1 MKRVILLRFGEL
13 YLKGKNR
20 GFFEKVLISNIKQ
33 ALKGIECKFYKVT
46 GRYIISDYDEM
57 DETIIINKL
66 TKIFGLVSLSVAV
79 EMETNIES
87 IKDYISN
94 ISIPQKSFRVSVT
107 RADKTFPIKSN
118 DFEKELG
125 GLILKNNP
133 TLKVKLK
140 DYKTEIIVDIRE
152 NGLTYVLHDKIECEG
167 GMPLGTAGKGLLLL
181 SGGID
186 SPVAGYM
193 IAKRGMS
200 IVGIHFHSFPYT
212 SEMAKQK
219 VISLAKLI
227 SPYCGK
233 IKLYLCPFT
242 KIQEEIHKNCAPEFM
257 ITIMRRIMMKIAAKI
272 AVKAGCKAIIT
283 GENLGQVAS
292 QTVESLTVTNFSQT
306 QIPIFRPLIA
316 FDKKDIINIS
326 RKIGT
331 YETSILPYEDC
342 CTVFLPKNP
351 IIKPKLEKVIKEELK
366 LDIETLVDNAIK
378 NTEIIEC

>member
-20 GFFEKVLISNIKQ
+20 GYFEKVLISNIKLS
-33 ALKGIECKFYKVT
+33 LKGIECKFYKVT
-46 GRYIISDYDEM
+46 GRYIVSDYDEI

-66 TKIFGLVSLSVAV
+66 TKVFGLVSLSVA
-79 EMETNIES
+79 IEVKTDVDT
-87 IKDYISN
+87 IKEYISKLK
-94 ISIPQKSFRVSVT
+94 ITAKTFRVSVT
-107 RADKTFPIKSN
+107 RADKTFPIQSN
-118 DFEKELG
+118 IFEKELG

-140 DYKTEIIVDIRE
+140 DFETEIVVDIRE
-152 NGLTYVLHDKIECEG
+152 NGLTYILHDKIECEG

-200 IVGIHFHSFPYT
+200 ITGLHFHSFPYT

-233 IKLYLCPFT
+233 IKLYMCPFT
-242 KIQEEIHKNCAPEFM
+242 KIQEEIHKHCAPEFM
-257 ITIMRRIMMKIAAKI
+257 ITIMRRIMMKIAGKI
-272 AVKAGCKAIIT
+272 ALKNGCKAIIT

-306 QIPIFRPLIA
+306 QVPIFRPLIA

-351 IIKPKLEKVIKEELK
+351 VIKPKLEKVIKEESK
-366 LDIETLVDNAIK
+366 LDIETLVENAVQ

>member
-20 GFFEKVLISNIKQ
+20 GYFEKVLISNIKLS
-33 ALKGIECKFYKVT
+33 LKGIECKFYKVT
-46 GRYIISDYDEM
+46 GRYIVSDYDEI
-57 DETIIINKL
+57 DETLIINKL
-66 TKIFGLVSLSVAV
+66 TKVFGLVSLSVA
-79 EMETNIES
+79 IEVKTDVDT
-87 IKDYISN
+87 IKDYIS
-94 ISIPQKSFRVSVT
+94 SLKIPAKTFRVSVT
-107 RADKTFPIKSN
+107 RADKTFPIQSN
-118 DFEKELG
+118 IFERELG

-133 TLKVKLK
+133 SLKVKLK
-140 DYKTEIIVDIRE
+140 DYETEIVVDIRE
-152 NGLTYVLHDKIECEG
+152 NGLTYILHDKIECEG

-200 IVGIHFHSFPYT
+200 ITGLHFHSFPYT

-233 IKLYLCPFT
+233 IKLYMCPFT
-242 KIQEEIHKNCAPEFM
+242 KIQEEIHKHCAPEFM
-257 ITIMRRIMMKIAAKI
+257 ITIMRRIMMKIAGKI
-272 AVKAGCKAIIT
+272 AIRSGCKAIIT

-306 QIPIFRPLIA
+306 QVPIFRPLIA

-351 IIKPKLEKVIKEELK
+351 VIKPKLDKVLKEESK
-366 LDIETLVDNAIK
+366 LDIETLVDNVVK
-378 NTEIIEC
+378 NIEIIEC

>member
-200 IVGIHFHSFPYT
+200 IVGLHFHSFPYT

>member
-20 GFFEKVLISNIKQ
+20 GYFEKVLISNIKLS
-33 ALKGIECKFYKVT
+33 LKGIECKFYKVT
-46 GRYIISDYDEM
+46 GRYIVSDYDEI

-66 TKIFGLVSLSVAV
+66 TKVFGLVSLSVA
-79 EMETNIES
+79 IEVKTDVDT
-87 IKDYISN
+87 IKEYISKLK
-94 ISIPQKSFRVSVT
+94 ITAKTFRVSVT
-107 RADKTFPIKSN
+107 RADKTFPIQSN
-118 DFEKELG
+118 IFEKELG

-140 DYKTEIIVDIRE
+140 DFETEIVVDIRE
-152 NGLTYVLHDKIECEG
+152 NGLTYILHDKIECEG

-200 IVGIHFHSFPYT
+200 ITGLHFHSFPYT

-227 SPYCGK
+227 SPYCGR
-233 IKLYLCPFT
+233 IKLYMCPFT
-242 KIQEEIHKNCAPEFM
+242 KIQEEIHKHCAPEFM
-257 ITIMRRIMMKIAAKI
+257 ITIMRRIMMKIAGKI
-272 AVKAGCKAIIT
+272 ALKSGCKAIIT

-306 QIPIFRPLIA
+306 QVPIFRPLIA

-351 IIKPKLEKVIKEELK
+351 VIKPKLEKVIKEESK
-366 LDIETLVDNAIK
+366 LDIETLVENAVQ

>member
-20 GFFEKVLISNIKQ
+20 GYFEKVLISNIKQ

-94 ISIPQKSFRVSVT
+94 ISIPQKFFRVSVT

-118 DFEKELG
+118 VFEKELG

-140 DYKTEIIVDIRE
+140 DYETEIIVDIRE

-200 IVGIHFHSFPYT
+200 IVGLHFHSFPYT

-227 SPYCGK
+227 CPYCGK
-233 IKLYLCPFT
+233 IKLYLCTFT
-242 KIQEEIHKNCAPEFM
+242 KIQEEIQKNCAPEFM